1 MKKRFRPRHRLILAN
16 NLHRLV
22 QRSRQL
28 LLTLLLLPVFAC
40 VNAQELVA
48 IPALHAHV
56 VDQIHLLAPAEQA
69 QLEQTLTVY
78 EQRTGSQIALLL
90 IASTAPE
97 AIEQY
102 SIRVADAWKLG
113 RKNVDD
119 GVILLVA
126 KDNPKSLHRLRIEAG
141 RGVQGSLT
149 DLQSKR
155 ILQEVIA
162 PYFQRNDFNGGL
174 TAGVAAIMALLDKEQ
189 LPAPP
194 PITQSA
200 AVASDTLSSAL
211 PFLLF
216 IVFIALSIWLRRRQ
230 GVGTLGQGGWGRSAG
245 VILGSGIGFGNERTG
260 GSSGNSSGGLSGGG
274 GSFDGGGA
282 SGDW

>member
-1 MKKRFRPRHRLILAN
+1 MKKRFQPHHRLTLASK
-16 NLHRLV
+16 LRRVIQHF
-22 QRSRQL
+22 RQL
-28 LLTLLLLPVFAC
+28 LLSLLLFPVFAC

-48 IPALHAHV
+48 IPALRAHV
-56 VDQIHLLAPAEQA
+56 VDQIQLLSSAQQA
-69 QLEQTLTVY
+69 QLEQTLTDY

-102 SIRVADAWKLG
+102 SIRVAEAWKLG

-162 PYFQRNDFNGGL
+162 PYFQRNDFGGGL
-174 TAGVAAIMALLDKEQ
+174 TAGVAAVMTLLDKEQ

-194 PITQSA
+194 PTTQSTST
-200 AVASDTLSSAL
+200 ASDGFSSAL

-216 IVFIALSIWLRRRQ
+216 IAFIALSIWLRRRQ
-230 GVGTLGQGGWGRSAG
+230 GNGALSQGGWGRSAG
-245 VILGSGIGFGNERTG
+245 VILGSGIGFGNDRTG
-260 GSSGNSSGGLSGGG
+260 GSSSSASGGMSGGG

>member
-1 MKKRFRPRHRLILAN
+1 MHTLQHAL
-16 NLHRLV
+16 RLV
-22 QRSRQL
+22 RGMLLALIVPAVLIALTPQSSISAQQL
-28 LLTLLLLPVFAC
+28 L
-40 VNAQELVA
+40 A
-48 IPALHAHV
+48 IPALSSHV
-56 VDQIHLLAPAEQA
+56 VDQIQLLSPAEQSR
-69 QLEQTLTVY
+69 LDQTLNDY
-78 EQRTGSQIALLL
+78 EQRTGSQVAVLL
-90 IASTAPE
+90 IATTAPE
-97 AIEQY
+97 TIEET

-126 KDNPKSLHRLRIEAG
+126 KDNPKNLHRLRIEAG

-155 ILQEVIA
+155 ILQEVMA

-174 TAGVAAIMALLDKEQ
+174 TAGVTAIMALLEREQ

-194 PITQSA
+194 SGQPVSA
-200 AVASDTLSSAL
+200 ASSDKLSSAL

-216 IVFIALSIWLRRRQ
+216 IAFIVLSVWLRSRQ
-230 GVGTLGQGGWGRSAG
+230 GRGSLNQGDWGRSAG
-245 VILGSGIGFGNERTG
+245 VILGSGIGIGNDQRG
-260 GSSGNSSGGLSGGG
+260 PSSGASSGGGMSGGG
-274 GSFDGGGA
+274 GGFDGGGA

>member
-1 MKKRFRPRHRLILAN
+1 M
-16 NLHRLV
+16 V
-22 QRSRQL
+22 QL
-28 LLTLLLLPVFAC
+28 LRLFLVLSLLTASVE
-40 VNAQELVA
+40 VVAQAPAA
-48 IPALHAHV
+48 IPALSSHV
-56 VDQIHLLAPAEQA
+56 VDQINLLTATERS
-69 QLEQTLTVY
+69 QLDQTLHRY
-78 EQRTGSQIALLL
+78 ETRTGSQIAVLL
-90 IASTAPE
+90 IATTAPDS
-97 AIEQY
+97 IEQY
-102 SIRVADAWKLG
+102 SIRVAEAWKLG

-126 KDNPKSLHRLRIEAG
+126 KDNPKNLHRLRIEAG

-162 PYFQRNDFNGGL
+162 PFFQRNDFAGGL
-174 TAGVAAIMALLDKEQ
+174 TAGIDAITTLLDREQ

-194 PITQSA
+194 GTPVPA
-200 AVASDTLSSAL
+200 ASGTLSTAL

-216 IVFIALSIWLRRRQ
+216 IAFIALSVWLRSRRGGGDFSQ
-230 GVGTLGQGGWGRSAG
+230 VGWGRSAG
-245 VILGSGIGFGNERTG
+245 VILGSSIGNGHS
-260 GSSGNSSGGLSGGG
+260 GSSIGTSSGGGMTGGG

>member
-1 MKKRFRPRHRLILAN
+1 MQRLGQQ
-16 NLHRLV
+16 V
-22 QRSRQL
+22 MQL
-28 LLTLLLLPVFAC
+28 LLALFLLSAFAC
-40 VNAQELVA
+40 ANAQELVA
-48 IPALHAHV
+48 IPALSGHV
-56 VDQIHLLAPAEQA
+56 VDQIHLLSPAEQT
-69 QLEQTLTVY
+69 QLDQTLTDY
-78 EQRTGSQIALLL
+78 AQRTGSQIALLL

-102 SIRVADAWKLG
+102 SIRVAEAWKLG

-174 TAGVAAIMALLDKEQ
+174 TAGVAAITALLDREQ
-189 LPAPP
+189 LPAQPP
-194 PITQSA
+194 VAQHVP
-200 AVASDTLSSAL
+200 AVAETLSNAL

-216 IVFIALSIWLRRRQ
+216 IVFIAVSIWMRRQ
-230 GVGTLGQGGWGRSAG
+230 YGAGALSQGGWGRSAG
-245 VILGSGIGFGNERTG
+245 VILGSGIGFGNDRTG
-260 GSSGNSSGGLSGGG
+260 GSSGTSSGGGMSGGG

>member
-1 MKKRFRPRHRLILAN
+1 M
-16 NLHRLV
+16 
-22 QRSRQL
+22 QRVLQFSRQL
-28 LLTLLLLPVFAC
+28 LLALVLLPALDC
-40 VNAQELVA
+40 VSAQELVA
-48 IPALHAHV
+48 IPALHAHI
-56 VDQIHLLAPAEQA
+56 VDQIHLLGSNEQA
-69 QLEQTLTVY
+69 QLEQTLTDY

-102 SIRVADAWKLG
+102 SIRVAEAWKLG

-126 KDNPKSLHRLRIEAG
+126 KDNPKNLHRLRIEAG

-174 TAGVAAIMALLDKEQ
+174 TAGVAAIETLLDREQ

-194 PITQSA
+194 PATQSTQSA
-200 AVASDTLSSAL
+200 SASDTLSSML
-211 PFLLF
+211 PILY
-216 IVFIALSIWLRRRQ
+216 FIASIALWIWLRRRQ
-230 GVGTLGQGGWGRSAG
+230 GNGALSPGGWGRSAG
-245 VILGSGIGFGNERTG
+245 VILGSGIGFGNDHSG
-260 GSSGNSSGGLSGGG
+260 GSSGNSSGGMSGGG

>member
-1 MKKRFRPRHRLILAN
+1 MSRC
-16 NLHRLV
+16 
-22 QRSRQL
+22 RQL
-28 LLTLLLLPVFAC
+28 LLTVLLLPVVVCA
-40 VNAQELVA
+40 NAQELVA
-48 IPALHAHV
+48 IPALRAHV
-56 VDQIHLLAPAEQA
+56 VDQIELLSSTEQTR
-69 QLEQTLTVY
+69 LEQTLTEY

-102 SIRVADAWKLG
+102 SIRVAEAWKLG

-155 ILQEVIA
+155 ILQEIIA
-162 PYFQRNDFNGGL
+162 PFFQRNDFNGGL
-174 TAGVAAIMALLDKEQ
+174 TAGVAALMTLLDKEQ
-189 LPAPP
+189 LPAP
-194 PITQSA
+194 A
-200 AVASDTLSSAL
+200 ASVQPASNVSDSFSSAL

-216 IVFIALSIWLRRRQ
+216 IAFIAVSIWLSRRQ
-230 GVGTLGQGGWGRSAG
+230 GNSALSHGGWGRSAG
-245 VILGSGIGFGNERTG
+245 VILGSGIGFGSDHSG
-260 GSSGNSSGGLSGGG
+260 GSSGSASGGMSGGG

>member
-1 MKKRFRPRHRLILAN
+1 MKPVLKWLLAVG
-16 NLHRLV
+16 LMAWLD
-22 QRSRQL
+22 L
-28 LLTLLLLPVFAC
+28 AA
-40 VNAQELVA
+40 AQGLAAQAEAELVKV
-48 IPALHAHV
+48 PPLTGHV
-56 VDQIHLLAPAEQA
+56 IDQINLLQPAQRA
-69 QLEQTLTVY
+69 ALDDSLTQY
-78 EQRTGSQIALLL
+78 EARTGSQIAVLL
-90 IASTAPE
+90 ISSTAPE

-102 SIRVADAWKLG
+102 SIRLAEAWKLG

-155 ILQEVIA
+155 ILQEVMA

-174 TAGVAAIMALLDKEQ
+174 AAGVTAITTLLDKEQ

-194 PITQSA
+194 
-200 AVASDTLSSAL
+200 VATGTSTSSADFQWASTW
-211 PFLLF
+211 PMLLLIF
-216 IVFIALSIWLRRRQ
+216 VIVAVIALRIRRSLAQ
-230 GVGTLGQGGWGRSAG
+230 SGLDHGDWGRSAG
-245 VILGSGIGFGNERTG
+245 VILGSML
-260 GSSGNSSGGLSGGG
+260 SSGGSDGGHHSGGDSGGMSGGG